1 MPEDNSISVILF
13 LLGDELG
20 GPPGSESVYYAFPS

>member
-1 MPEDNSISVILF
+1 MLEDNSISAILF

-20 GPPGSESVYYAFPS
+20 GPPGSGSVYHVFPS